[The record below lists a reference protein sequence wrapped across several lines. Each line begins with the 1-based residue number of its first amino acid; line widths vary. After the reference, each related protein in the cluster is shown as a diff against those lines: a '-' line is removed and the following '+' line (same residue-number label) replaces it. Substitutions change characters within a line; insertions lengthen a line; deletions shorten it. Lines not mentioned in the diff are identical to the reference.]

1 MGNRL
6 LFGCFIGICLVLMAG
21 LCLAESTSGGTAV
34 ATAKAEQG
42 SDEAL
47 ESGEDDLMAELG
59 ADYPDSDMGAIADPL
74 EPWNRLVFQVNDKLY
89 LWILDPVA
97 RGYAATVPQPW
108 RESYANAFYNV
119 ATPVRMVNDFLQGK
133 PVQAF
138 QELGSFVINTL
149 FGFGGL
155 LEPAENIDFLQPD
168 PADTDTGLTL
178 GTWGL
183 GHGIY
188 MVWPVL
194 GPSSLRDTVGKV
206 GDSFMNPLSY
216 VSPWELS
223 AGLKTGERVNALSLR
238 LGEYQDFKESALDP
252 YTAFKDGYIQYRQK
266 ALKEEN

>member
-1 MGNRL
+1 MRNRL
-6 LFGCFIGICLVLMAG
+6 LLGCFTGICLLLMAG
-21 LCLAESTSGGTAV
+21 MCLAESPSGGTAL
-34 ATAKAEQG
+34 ATSKAEQG
-42 SDEAL
+42 SDQAL
-47 ESGEDDLMAELG
+47 ESARDDIMAELG
-59 ADYPDSDMGAIADPL
+59 ADYSDSDIEAISDPL

-119 ATPVRMVNDFLQGK
+119 ATPGRMVNDFLQGK

-138 QELGSFVINTL
+138 QELGSFVINTV

-155 LEPAENIDFLQPD
+155 LQPAEGIEFLQPD
-168 PADTDTGLTL
+168 PPDTDTGLTL
-178 GTWGL
+178 GTWGF

-188 MVWPVL
+188 VVWPVL

-223 AGLKTGERVNALSLR
+223 VGLKSGERVNALSLR

>member
-6 LFGCFIGICLVLMAG
+6 LFVGFVGVCLLLMAG
-21 LCLAESTSGGTAV
+21 MCLAENPSGGSPV
-34 ATAKAEQG
+34 ATTKVEQ
-42 SDEAL
+42 EADQDL
-47 ESGEDDLMAELG
+47 VSAEDDLMAELG
-59 ADYPDSDMGAIADPL
+59 EDYPDSDIGTIADPL

-89 LWILDPVA
+89 VWILDPVA

-138 QELGSFVINTL
+138 QELGSFVINTV

-155 LEPAENIDFLQPD
+155 LEPAEGIEFLQPD
-168 PADTDTGLTL
+168 PPDTDTGLTL

-188 MVWPVL
+188 VVWPVL

-223 AGLKTGERVNALSLR
+223 VGLKSGERVNALSLR

-252 YTAFKDGYIQYRQK
+252 YSAFKDGYIQYRQK